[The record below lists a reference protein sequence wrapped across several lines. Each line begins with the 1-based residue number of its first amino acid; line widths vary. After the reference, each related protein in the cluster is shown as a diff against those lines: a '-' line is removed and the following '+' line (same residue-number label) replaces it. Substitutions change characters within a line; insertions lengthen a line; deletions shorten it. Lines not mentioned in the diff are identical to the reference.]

1 MTHAKYLWVG
11 VAALMLAFTAACSST
26 PTDTGS
32 TSGPMTVVNQ
42 ARVRFV
48 HAIADAP
55 PVDVYAGDTLIAD
68 RVARGNFGDWVQ
80 VPAGEVEISVARD
93 EMRMLDHTFTAAA
106 NENYLIIGY
115 GTLNP
120 VGSEVPA
127 NFIVSQEAPL
137 DPGEDTFIRLAN
149 GAAEGEAYALN
160 ISTGGG
166 TNIPI
171 RSVAIG
177 EMSDFRRAPLFEN
190 TFELLPAS
198 DTAGDPL
205 LTFESNLQVGIQY
218 TFVVAGRQSNNS
230 LEVITV
236 TDAPSLRM

>member
-1 MTHAKYLWVG
+1 MTHAKYLWVCA
-11 VAALMLAFTAACSST
+11 AALMLAFTVACSST

-32 TSGPMTVVNQ
+32 TSGPMTVTDT

-55 PVDVYAGDTLIAD
+55 PVDVYAGDTLVAD
-68 RVARGNFGDWVQ
+68 RVAYSNFGEWVE
-80 VPAGEVEISVARD
+80 VPAGDVDISIARD

-106 NENYLIIGY
+106 DEAYTIIAY

-127 NFIVSQEAPL
+127 NFLVSQEEHL
-137 DPGEDTFIRLAN
+137 TPGEDTFIRLAN
-149 GAAEGEAYALN
+149 AVADGEAYALM

-166 TNIPI
+166 RNIPI

-177 EMSDFRRAPLFEN
+177 EISDYRRAPLFEN
-190 TFELLPAS
+190 TFELLPAN
-198 DTAGDPL
+198 DTSGDAVT
-205 LTFESNLQVGIQY
+205 TFETNLQVGIQY

-230 LEVITV
+230 LTVITV